1 MYKTVLK
8 WGRGVPKIA
17 KKCQRT
23 LWTSPLNNMIIF
35 KTWQSIPIHYLAAM
49 LYSFVL
55 WENRCPI
62 VSIMLCYRRDNN
74 EVKFRFSKKA
84 TKFRGTSTYLPHR
97 FEITE
102 SISKYSRVHISSDEV
117 FIRTNMHTTVMSI
130 VSGRYLQI
138 LLASQK
144 TWTLLGCCPLSSSY
158 IRIRMHFLSTKKS
171 YHSV

>member
-1 MYKTVLK
+1 MGKGGSK
-8 WGRGVPKIA
+8 NSKKIA
-17 KKCQRT
+17 DVLCERPQ
-23 LWTSPLNNMIIF
+23 SNMIILE
-35 KTWQSIPIHYLAAM
+35 TWQAIPLHYLAAM